1 MAEPAME
8 MPPSSGGTPGVQGTL
23 SDLEARIL
31 EFEKQWWQY
40 AGAKESSIRELFQI
54 PPSRY
59 YEILNHLI
67 DRDEAL
73 HVAPMLVK
81 RLRRM
86 REARLAERHPQR

>member
-1 MAEPAME
+1 MNL
-8 MPPSSGGTPGVQGTL
+8 PSGDGVLSGQL

-40 AGAKESSIRELFQI
+40 AGAKESSIRDLFQLS
-54 PPSRY
+54 PSRY

-73 HVAPMLVK
+73 VAAPMLVK

-86 REARLAERHPQR
+86 REARLAERHGR